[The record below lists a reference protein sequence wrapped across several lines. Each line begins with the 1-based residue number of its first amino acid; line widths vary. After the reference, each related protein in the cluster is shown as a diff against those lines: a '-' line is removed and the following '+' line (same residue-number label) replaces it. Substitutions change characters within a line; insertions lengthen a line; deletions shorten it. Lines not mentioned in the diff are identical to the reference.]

1 MALTL
6 EKPALCQARV
16 ALTPLHREN
25 LYKHFQWNNDPELNH
40 LDSEVPFCEETL
52 SAFKRRFEQMIYHPA
67 PDSRDFEICAEDGTV
82 IGVAYVAGISSHN
95 RHCTIGLTLGDRH
108 YWGKGYGRA
117 SLRLLLSYC
126 FDELGMHRVS
136 AETFEYN
143 TAWRKLVEWA
153 GFKKEGTDRDYLCRD
168 GRFWDK
174 ETYAVLEEEYRGHLA
189 KAA

>member
-6 EKPALCQARV
+6 NKSHLDNARV
-16 ALTPLHREN
+16 ELTPLHWEN
-25 LYKHFQWNNDPELNH
+25 LYLHFEWNNDPELNR
-40 LDSEVPFCEETL
+40 LDSECPYEKETL
-52 SAFKRRFEQMIYHPA
+52 GAFKRRFEEMIDHPS
-67 PDSRDFEICAEDGTV
+67 PRCRDFEICAEDGTV
-82 IGVAYVAGISSHN
+82 IGVAYVAGISLYN
-95 RHCTIGLTLGDRH
+95 RHCTIGITIGDRN

-117 SLRLLLSYC
+117 SLRKLMSYC

-143 TAWRKLVEWA
+143 EAWRKLITWA
-153 GFKKEGTDRDYLCRD
+153 GFQKEGTVRDYLNRD

-174 ETYAVLEEEYRGHLA
+174 HVYAILEDEYRANLS